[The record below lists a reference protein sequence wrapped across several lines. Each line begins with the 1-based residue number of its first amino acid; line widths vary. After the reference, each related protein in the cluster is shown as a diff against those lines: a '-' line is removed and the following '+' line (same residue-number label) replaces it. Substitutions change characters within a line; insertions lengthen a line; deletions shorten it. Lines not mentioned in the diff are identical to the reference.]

1 MSSVVISGDTSGTV
15 TLAAPAVAGSNTL
28 TLQAA
33 TATSSV
39 NTLGVAITLTN
50 QTAPDFTNIPS
61 WVKRIIL
68 MFQGV
73 SASST
78 GIPLVQL
85 GTGSTTYTTSG
96 YVCTATRLQDSTA
109 VSVGASTSG
118 FQIQSSAA
126 ATTLSGS
133 FVLTNLTSNVWTI
146 QGALSNTT
154 TTNFVFVTAGHVSLG
169 ATLTAVRLYIDGTQF
184 FDAGSINI
192 LYEG

>member
-1 MSSVVISGDTSGTV
+1 MSSLVLTGDTSGQV

-61 WVKRIIL
+61 WVKRITL

-118 FQIQSSAA
+118 FQIQSAAA

-192 LYEG
+192 IYEG

>member
-1 MSSVVISGDTSGTV
+1 MSSLVISGDTSGTV

-61 WVKRIIL
+61 WVKRITL

-109 VSVGASTSG
+109 VSVGASISG